1 MSMTPSDAAWEEFYD
16 KMSEE
21 LYQEHKDQAI
31 NEFTE
36 EQLQSFYLEN
46 QNLMRPA
53 VDAIQEGK
61 KLQEDQY
68 FSAALVFF
76 VSAIEILLK
85 TTLLKPVI
93 YGLIHNEVLAEVIAE
108 NFLKQSGLDRYKKL
122 MSKIFQEVAN
132 VDLSHVKRESSDK
145 LLIVECDEI
154 QKIRNRIIHQGFK
167 CLPDDAEL
175 SNLVAA
181 SVFGSIVKPFLY
193 SIGLTVVERGEI
205 IPVK

>member
-1 MSMTPSDAAWEEFYD
+1 M
-16 KMSEE
+16 
-21 LYQEHKDQAI
+21 
-31 NEFTE
+31 
-36 EQLQSFYLEN
+36 
-46 QNLMRPA
+46 
-53 VDAIQEGK
+53 
-61 KLQEDQY
+61 
-68 FSAALVFF
+68 
-76 VSAIEILLK
+76 
-85 TTLLKPVI
+85 
-93 YGLIHNEVLAEVIAE
+93 
-108 NFLKQSGLDRYKKL
+108 
-122 MSKIFQEVAN
+122 
-132 VDLSHVKRESSDK
+132 DLSHVKRESSDK